1 MAFKKQEKS
10 PSLKGKHKKAAEK
23 GQDVAKD
30 AAPKYDF
37 SALDLREDAERQRAR
52 QSEISAG
59 RAWPF
64 LL

>member
-1 MAFKKQEKS
+1 MAFKKEEKS
-10 PSLKGKHKKAAEK
+10 TSLKSKYKKAAQK

-37 SALDLREDAERQRAR
+37 SALNFREDAERENAR
-52 QSEISAG
+52 QSAIVAG
-59 RAWPF
+59 RAWPM

>member
-1 MAFKKQEKS
+1 MAFKKEEKS
-10 PSLKGKHKKAAEK
+10 TSLKGQNKKAAKKVPGGTKEE
-23 GQDVAKD
+23 V
-30 AAPKYDF
+30 PNYDF

-64 LL
+64 LF